1 MDRIAAIAIA
11 GAAGALA
18 RYGLSGAV
26 QRFFPV
32 GFPGGTLMVNIIGCF
47 LIGILAALSLD
58 RLSGNPLVRTAL
70 VVGFLG
76 AFTTF
81 SAFGYETL
89 NLLRDGAMGHA
100 LLNVSLSILLGLAA
114 VWGGMQLARLF

>member
-18 RYGLSGAV
+18 RYGLTGAV
-26 QRFFPV
+26 QRYFPS
-32 GFPGGTLMVNIIGCF
+32 GFPGGTLLVNIIGCF
-47 LIGILAALSLD
+47 LIGILAAVSLD
-58 RLSGNPLVRTAL
+58 RMPGSPLLRTAL
-70 VVGFLG
+70 IVGFLG

-89 NLLRDGAMGHA
+89 NLLRDGEMGHA
-100 LLNVSLSILLGLAA
+100 FLNVTLSILLGLAA
-114 VWGGMQLARLF
+114 VWAGMQLARLT